1 MNILVCMK
9 AVPSTGQVQ
18 VDGQFK
24 LQRDGAKLQWN
35 IADEA
40 ALEAALT
47 EKGAADTVTV
57 LTMGPAKLE
66 DPLRELLARG
76 ADRAVLVSDAAF
88 AGADTV
94 ATARTIAKATDALGG
109 FDLILCG
116 RRAIDGETGQVPGM
130 LAAAL
135 GIPCITNA
143 EALQL
148 QNASVSVARRL
159 ENGSVFLTVPC
170 PVCITVCEYTYTLRL
185 PGIMGMRRAKEKNVE
200 LLDTAKLG
208 LTTTQCGLKGS
219 LTKVISMD
227 SKFPG
232 LRKGPKETNLK
243 KGTDTLR
250 SLLWEVVK

>member
-1 MNILVCMK
+1 MKILVCMK

-18 VDGQFK
+18 VDGQFR

-47 EKGAADTVTV
+47 LKSAEDTVTV

-76 ADRAVLVSDAAF
+76 ADRAILVSDPAF

-94 ATARTIAKATDALGG
+94 ATAGTIAKAAEFLGD

-116 RRAIDGETGQVPGM
+116 RRAIDGETGQTPAMV
-130 LAAAL
+130 AAAL
-135 GIPCITNA
+135 GIPCISNA
-143 EALQL
+143 ESVQL
-148 QNASVSVARRL
+148 QNGAVFVARRL
-159 ENGSVFLTVPC
+159 ESGTVLLSVPC
-170 PVCITVCEYTYTLRL
+170 PVCVSMCEYTYTLRL
-185 PGIMGMRRAKEKNVE
+185 PGIMGMRRAKSKTVE
-200 LLDTAKLG
+200 LLDSAALG
-208 LTTTQCGLKGS
+208 LSPQSCGLKGS

-232 LRKGPKETNLK
+232 LRNGPKETDLNA
-243 KGTDTLR
+243 GTDA
-250 SLLWEVVK
+250 LLAMLQEVVK

>member
-1 MNILVCMK
+1 MKILVCMK

-18 VDGQFK
+18 VDGHFK

-47 EKGAADTVTV
+47 IKTTEDTVIV

-66 DPLRELLARG
+66 ESLRELLARG
-76 ADRAVLVSDAAF
+76 ADRAILLTDPAF
-88 AGADTV
+88 AGADTI
-94 ATARTIAKATDALGG
+94 ATAGAIAKAAEFLGG

-116 RRAIDGETGQVPGM
+116 RRAIDGETGQTPAM

-135 GIPCITNA
+135 GIPCISNA
-143 EALQL
+143 ETI
-148 QNASVSVARRL
+148 SVQGSTLSVARHL
-159 ENGSVFLTVPC
+159 EGGAISLSVPC
-170 PVCITVCEYTYTLRL
+170 PVCITLCEYTYTLRL
-185 PGIMGMRRAKEKNVE
+185 PGIMGMRRAKSKAIEP
-200 LLDTAKLG
+200 LDSVTLG
-208 LTTTQCGLKGS
+208 LSPQACGLKGS

-232 LRKGPKETNLK
+232 LRSGPKETSLQ
-243 KGTDTLR
+243 KGAAAILAM
-250 SLLWEVVK
+250 LQEVVK